1 MLLLLTSFA
10 TMEGTAM
17 KTILIEWK
25 SGLRQV
31 HTDTAENLLDLLVME
46 IDHIEECEFVEH
58 IDKRNK
64 VKQVREALALT
75 QQQFADKIGVSA
87 TTIIRWENNTHGISE
102 ENQQKIEELINA

>member
-1 MLLLLTSFA
+1 
-10 TMEGTAM
+10 M

-31 HTDTAENLLDLLVME
+31 HTDTADNLLDLLVME

-58 IDKRNK
+58 IDKRNR
-64 VKQVREALALT
+64 VKQIRESLALT
-75 QQQFADKIGVSA
+75 QQQFADKIGVARETVSK
-87 TTIIRWENNTHGISE
+87 WENYHFIISE